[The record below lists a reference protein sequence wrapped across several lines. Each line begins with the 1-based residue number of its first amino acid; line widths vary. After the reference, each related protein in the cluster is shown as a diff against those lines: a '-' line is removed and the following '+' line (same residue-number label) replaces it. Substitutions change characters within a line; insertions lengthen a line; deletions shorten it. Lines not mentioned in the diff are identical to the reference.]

1 MSKWAITHVN
11 YSKPKKHLFN
21 ELMMVMPVFWHTNS
35 LI

>member
-1 MSKWAITHVN
+1 MLIIASQ
-11 YSKPKKHLFN
+11 KKHLFN